1 MFKFLLKEKNSK
13 EIISWSFYDFANQPY
28 TTLIITFIYS
38 AFFVNYIAPNET
50 NGTFLWANAISI
62 TAICVGIL
70 SPILGAFADSGGYRK
85 FCLIFFTILCS
96 IFTALLYIPDSGDV
110 FLALV
115 LVILSN
121 IAYELGT
128 VFSNSYL
135 IDLSNNKNV
144 GRISGTA
151 WGFGFVGGL
160 IALFCALTFFDVNIP
175 NDIKLI
181 NIFVAIWFLF
191 FSLPAFFFLKDRK
204 KEKLLMSNV
213 ILSFKSLKITF
224 KEIYKYKKILNFL
237 IARLFYNDG
246 LITIFALG
254 GIYAV
259 GSLDFS
265 MREVLILGVVLN
277 IFAAIGSFTFG
288 YIEDKIGVKNV
299 INISLLILIFATLL
313 AFIAPWTN
321 FPKEIFWLAG
331 VLLGTMI
338 GPNQSCSRSFMS
350 QIIPIEKKNEFF
362 GFFALTGKAT
372 SFLGPLLFGI
382 ITTLHS
388 QQFALLSVVVFFIL
402 GYIIFN
408 RKH

>member
-85 FCLIFFTILCS
+85 FFLIFFTILCS

-362 GFFALTGKAT
+362 GFFAFTGKAT

>member
-85 FCLIFFTILCS
+85 FFLIFFTILCS

-338 GPNQSCSRSFMS
+338 GPNQSCSRSFLS

>member
-50 NGTFLWANAISI
+50 NGTFLWTKAISI

-85 FCLIFFTILCS
+85 FFLIFFTILCS